1 MSGFAYTNLF
11 AKSVPAPAVRFAG
24 YPKYN
29 FIGGHN
35 DPTLI
40 PVEGLIEATAS
51 ALRKEG
57 SKLAMYTAAQG
68 SQGHLGL
75 REFVKTKA
83 KLRGIDCSTD
93 DILIT
98 AGSGQGIDLINA
110 VLLEPGDT
118 VILEEFSY
126 GGAINKLK
134 REGQKI
140 VGAPLDEDGIK
151 CIGEYM

>member
-1 MSGFAYTNLF
+1 MTIKRLDFEGTETMSGFAYTNLF

-68 SQGHLGL
+68 SQGHP
-75 REFVKTKA
+75 
-83 KLRGIDCSTD
+83 LRG
-93 DILIT
+93 
-98 AGSGQGIDLINA
+98 
-110 VLLEPGDT
+110 
-118 VILEEFSY
+118 Y
-126 GGAINKLK
+126 
-134 REGQKI
+134 
-140 VGAPLDEDGIK
+140 DG
-151 CIGEYM
+151 